1 MKILHIVGNEI
12 EPSNG
17 IGKLIPEMIEKVNLY
32 SDILDCSMLCLNG
45 DYTSKEFKVFS
56 EEDVSDSLFDS
67 YDVFVFHGVYF
78 LKYIGLY
85 KKILSLGKVY
95 LVKPHSSL
103 IYQAQKKSLIKKVIA
118 NSIFFKSFIKN
129 AAAVIFTNE
138 DEASNSVCWNKRVIF
153 EGNGITSTQID
164 TVYQDKP
171 ISSKP
176 YKFVYLARIDSSHK
190 GTDILL
196 DALFVLKNSK
206 GIVDLDFTFYGKGDV
221 QEELLLQKRISE
233 LNFASVSFKGPI
245 YGDEKIKMLNS
256 KDVFVLTS
264 RYEGFPMAVLEALDC
279 GLPCLVT
286 QGVNMSKI
294 IGKYNVG
301 WECQTNVNDVAELL
315 LEVINTEPLH
325 LRDMSIAA
333 RQFVADNHSWPS
345 LVKQTEAMFL
355 GVNER
360 TT

>member
-1 MKILHIVGNEI
+1 
-12 EPSNG
+12 
-17 IGKLIPEMIEKVNLY
+17 MI
-32 SDILDCSMLCLNG
+32 
-45 DYTSKEFKVFS
+45 
-56 EEDVSDSLFDS
+56 
-67 YDVFVFHGVYF
+67 
-78 LKYIGLY
+78 
-85 KKILSLGKVY
+85 KKI
-95 LVKPHSSL
+95 
-103 IYQAQKKSLIKKVIA
+103 IA
-118 NSIFFKSFIKN
+118 NSIFFKGFIKN
-129 AAAVIFTNE
+129 AAAVIYTNE
-138 DEASNSVCWNKRVIF
+138 DEASNSVRWNERVIF

-164 TVYQDKP
+164 TVYQDKS

-206 GIVDLDFTFYGKGDV
+206 DIVDIDFTFYGKGDV

-245 YGDEKIKMLNS
+245 YGDEKIQMLNS

-301 WECQTNVNDVAELL
+301 WECQTNANDVAELL
-315 LEVINTEPLH
+315 LDVINIEPLH

-333 RQFVADNHSWPS
+333 RQFVTDNHSWPS